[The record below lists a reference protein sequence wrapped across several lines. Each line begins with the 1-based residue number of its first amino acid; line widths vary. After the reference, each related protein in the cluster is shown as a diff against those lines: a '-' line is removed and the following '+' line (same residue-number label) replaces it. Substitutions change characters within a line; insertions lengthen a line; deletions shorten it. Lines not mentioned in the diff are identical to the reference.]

1 MTDSLTAPHSA
12 YSAPHQLP
20 VWQTLAAHAERLAN
34 TPLRHHF
41 ATDPNRFTALSRQC
55 DDLLADFS
63 KQRLDAAALAD
74 LLQLAEQSGLHAGI
88 SALFAARPV
97 NFTEARPALHMAAR
111 GGCLPPAGTE
121 IDPRPIRRFAAALRA
136 GEIRGSTGV
145 PIRTVINLGIGGS
158 DLGPRMAAE
167 ALCTPRTRGTVSVPI
182 TVHFVANI
190 DPRELDETLASAEP
204 ASTLFIVSS
213 KSFSTAET
221 LANAEAARAW
231 LADAGIRETSAHFA
245 AVSNATEAAAA
256 FGIAAERVF
265 PLPEW
270 IGGRYSVWSTIGL
283 PLLIAV
289 GEAAFDAFLAGARA
303 MDQHFLDAPLA
314 DNLPV
319 LMGLVGL
326 WNADFL
332 ALDTLAV
339 LPYAHG
345 LRHFTAW
352 LQQLEMESNG
362 KRTLRDGT
370 TTVAPTSPVIW
381 GGVGTVGQHAFHQL
395 LYQGTHTV
403 PIDFIVPVGADEP
416 RQRALVDNALAQAAA
431 LMAGRDLDTARAALR
446 RKGLAPA
453 EVERLAPHLVCPGN
467 QPSTTLL
474 MPRLDAF
481 NLGRLLAL
489 YEHKVFVQGW
499 IWGINSFDQYGVEL
513 GKEMARALA
522 AGAAGDQD
530 ASTASLMA
538 AAEAM
543 RHAASAQ

>member
-1 MTDSLTAPHSA
+1 MTDPFTAPHR
-12 YSAPHQLP
+12 LP
-20 VWQTLAAHAERLAN
+20 VWQTLGAHAERLAN

-41 ATDPNRFTALSRQC
+41 TTDPARFTTLSRQC
-55 DDLLADFS
+55 GDLLVDFS

-74 LLQLAEQSGLHAGI
+74 LLRLAEHRGLRAGI
-88 SALFAARPV
+88 SALFAADAV

-111 GGCLPPAGTE
+111 DGCPPPAGTE
-121 IDPRPIRRFAAALRA
+121 IDPRPVRRFAAALRA
-136 GEIRGSTGV
+136 GEIHGSTGI

-167 ALCTPRTRGTVSVPI
+167 ALCTPHTHSAVTVHAV

-190 DPRELDETLASAEP
+190 DPRELDETLANAEP

-221 LANAEAARAW
+221 LANAEAARTW

-245 AVSNATEAAAA
+245 AVSNATEAASA

-289 GEAAFDAFLAGARA
+289 GETAFDAFLAGARA
-303 MDQHFLDAPLA
+303 MDRHFADTPLA

-370 TTVAPTSPVIW
+370 TTAVPTSPVIW

-403 PIDFIVPVGADEP
+403 PIDFIVPVGIDEP
-416 RQRALVDNALAQAAA
+416 RQRALVDNALAQSAA
-431 LMAGRDLDTARAALR
+431 LMAGRNLDTARAALR
-446 RKGLAPA
+446 HRGLTPA

-474 MPRLDAF
+474 MPKLDAF

-530 ASTASLMA
+530 ASTAGLMA
-538 AAEAM
+538 AAETI
-543 RHAASAQ
+543 RHAAAAE